1 MIIYSYLRS
10 SAKVKPINRKEANY
24 ECIKSR
30 KNLVRLSQNP
40 FQKIRFVPM
49 NRFYPID
56 APKIPMIV
64 DFGKRNLFDIKPTSV
79 ID

>member
-1 MIIYSYLRS
+1 MNVLKA
-10 SAKVKPINRKEANY
+10 AKVWLGY
-24 ECIKSR
+24 HKSHS
-30 KNLVRLSQNP
+30 K
-40 FQKIRFVPM
+40 KIRFVPM

-79 ID
+79 IN